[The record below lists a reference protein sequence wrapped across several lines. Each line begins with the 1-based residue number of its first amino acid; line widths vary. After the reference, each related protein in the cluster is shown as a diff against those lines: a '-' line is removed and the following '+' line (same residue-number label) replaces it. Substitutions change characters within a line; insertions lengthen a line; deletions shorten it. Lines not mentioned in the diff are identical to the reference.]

1 VPHTPGWGRS
11 AIRLGSHFVRP
22 VLLSLVLLLPEAI
35 NLERERIILVLEVPV
50 QNWAASELWALVKA
64 ALT

>member
-1 VPHTPGWGRS
+1 
-11 AIRLGSHFVRP
+11 
-22 VLLSLVLLLPEAI
+22 VLLLPEAI